1 MPLWLMGLRIILI
14 YFVALIMVRMLG
26 KRELGRL
33 SPFDFVVVI
42 ALGEVIAAPFIDDK
56 LKLSNVL
63 LALVLLVALQLFVSW
78 ISLKSE
84 KIRTFFGAKPTI
96 IIQNGKI
103 VEKNMK
109 KLKYNMGDLLEQLRQ
124 KNLFN
129 IADVEFAVLETSG
142 QLSAI
147 PKSQRRPVTP
157 QDLGIPTQ
165 YEGVPTVL
173 ITDGHIIQPNL
184 EQIDLT
190 EAWLRRE
197 LAKQGVQK
205 VEDVLLASID
215 TEGKLFIAKKKAADT
230 PLEHEIKDDQIGV

>member
-1 MPLWLMGLRIILI
+1 MPLWLMALRIILI
-14 YFVALIMVRMLG
+14 YFVALVLVRFLG
-26 KRELGRL
+26 KRELGKL
-33 SPFDFVVVI
+33 TPFDFVVII

-56 LKLSNVL
+56 IKLSNVI
-63 LALVLLVALQLFVSW
+63 LALALLVALQLFVSW
-78 ISLKSE
+78 VSLKSE
-84 KIRTFFGAKPTI
+84 KIRTFFGLKPTI

-142 QLSAI
+142 QLSVI
-147 PKSQRRPVTP
+147 PKSQNRPVTP
-157 QDLGIPTQ
+157 KDLGIPTQ
-165 YEGVPTVL
+165 YEGIPTVL
-173 ITDGHIIQPNL
+173 ITDGHIAQQNL
-184 EQIDLT
+184 AQVGLT

-205 VEDVLLASID
+205 VEDVLLASLD
-215 TEGKLFIAKKKAADT
+215 TEGKLFLAKKKVADT
-230 PLEHEIKDDQIGV
+230 PLEHETQDDQIGV